1 MRRLFSHIIGIILA
15 VIANS
20 CVDSNTN
27 RPEEAPHTSTPI
39 SGKIYDENGNVL
51 SEATVL
57 SGDNQATTDSS
68 GHFNIDVDTLIG
80 NRYVL
85 RIQKDGYFD
94 RIYSKMVS
102 DTMDYPIQL
111 IKKEQSNFVALKE
124 FNANEGVLIE
134 VNGATVTI
142 PESSLAKSDGSDY
155 NGMVGISVVY
165 LSPTGAPAMEPLMPG
180 ADLMAIA
187 NDGDT
192 VPLISYGMVN
202 VEMTD
207 DNGNPLQLKD
217 GCEAYLKYPAP
228 KGFSSH
234 DTIPL
239 WYFNEENGLWVE
251 EGYSTRQGDKYVGS
265 VRHFTW
271 WNCDIKLENG
281 ARLRCRLINYPYHS
295 VCICSAPDTISTSVV
310 NETCTSNIF
319 PNRPFS
325 IAGVK
330 MRSLK
335 PGEFL
340 DTTICVNRFVF
351 QDINGN
357 TLKSVKFKINDVI
370 YYSNGEN
377 PIFVPIDKNEKT
389 TIRFQKY
396 ETKTIT
402 KDNFNSENV
411 CVIVCKPLKKKNTS
425 PSLIGDVATESNK
438 GSAHNATTEVN
449 NEIDEEWD
457 NNDTTVYEGSRLEIN
472 PSLENQSYYTSFIR
486 ENIKYP
492 TTCMETGI
500 QGRVFV
506 EFIIEK
512 DGSVSNVRVANSVQ
526 LKVGSNQKVDN
537 KSKDFELL
545 EQEAVRVVKLFK
557 GLQPGI
563 KNGNIV
569 RTKHLI
575 PVTFKLN

>member
-1 MRRLFSHIIGIILA
+1 MRRLISNIIGIILA
-15 VIANS
+15 VFANS

-68 GHFNIDVDTLIG
+68 GHFDINVNTIIG
-80 NRYVL
+80 NRHVL

-111 IKKEQSNFVALKE
+111 IKKEPSDFVSFGKFKSE
-124 FNANEGVLIE
+124 EGATVM
-134 VNGATVTI
+134 VNGASVTI
-142 PESSLAKSDGSDY
+142 PKSGLVKRDGNDY
-155 NGMVGISVVY
+155 NGMVNITVVY
-165 LSPTGAPAMEPLMPG
+165 LSPSKNIYPLMPG
-180 ADLMAIA
+180 SDLMALAA
-187 NDGDT
+187 NGDT
-192 VPLISYGMVN
+192 TPLISYGMIN

-207 DNGNPLQLKD
+207 ETGDMLQLKN
-217 GCEAYLKYPAP
+217 GCEALLKYPAP
-228 KGFSSH
+228 EGFTVH

-251 EGYSTRQGDKYVGS
+251 DGYSVKHGDEYVGS

-271 WNCDIKLENG
+271 WNCDIKIENG
-281 ARLRCRLINYPYHS
+281 ARLRCRLKNYPYHS
-295 VCICSAPDTISTSVV
+295 VCICSAPDTISTRVV

-402 KDNFNSENV
+402 KDDFNSENV
-411 CVIVCKPLKKKNTS
+411 CVIVCKPLEKKNTS
-425 PSLIGDVATESNK
+425 PSLISNVTTESNK
-438 GSAHNATTEVN
+438 GSAQNATTEVN

-457 NNDTTVYEGSRLEIN
+457 NNDTTVYDGSRLEIN

-492 TTCMETGI
+492 ITCMNDGI

-512 DGSVSNVRVANSVQ
+512 DGSVSNVRVVNSVQ

-569 RTKHLI
+569 RTKQQNLI
-575 PVTFKLN
+575 TFKLN